1 MKKGKNFVDKNHHF
15 MRQSII
21 IGVILIFLFTLLSCF
36 AANGREDLNSWVG
49 KYPIEKSRNLLKD
62 RELSTNLKLLIGDEL
77 CNKIINLEKD
87 AYYLTSP
94 IEKKYNYYILHYPAN
109 LHINREADMIFLFIN
124 EKTYKF
130 HFAQI
135 VDGKIIWKHGEKV
148 NFPKELK
155 DIPSKWTY

>member
-1 MKKGKNFVDKNHHF
+1 MSK
-15 MRQSII
+15 SII
-21 IGVILIFLFTLLSCF
+21 FGLVFIFLFTLLSCF

-49 KYPIEKSRNLLKD
+49 KYPIDKSKNLLKD
-62 RELSTNLKLLIGDEL
+62 KELSNNLKLLIGDEL
-77 CNKIINLEKD
+77 CNKLINLENE
-87 AYYLTSP
+87 AYYLISP

-124 EKTYKF
+124 EETYKF

-135 VDGKIIWKHGEKV
+135 IDGKITWKHGEQG